1 MARITQTADRV
12 YRNAKVY
19 SIALGGT
26 ETHAQ
31 EIAIKDGK
39 FVYVGDVDGVR
50 AWIGDTTEVI
60 DCNTKAL
67 EATGVTKDTDD
78 QIGLIVKEADGSPS
92 GYVKEPDA
100 FLPVF
105 DILENPFEAV

>member
-1 MARITQTADRV
+1 VARITQTADRV

-26 ETHAQ
+26 ETNAQ

-50 AWIGDTTEVI
+50 AWIGDTTEVM
-60 DCNTKAL
+60 DCSR
-67 EATGVTKDTDD
+67 V
-78 QIGLIVKEADGSPS
+78 
-92 GYVKEPDA
+92 
-100 FLPVF
+100 
-105 DILENPFEAV
+105 